1 MPGSPASVSPFF
13 PTPSIRSTAVM
24 DIAHLTGWSALA
36 ITVGAIIFRAGYRMG
51 RDDALSFGEEPE
63 RHQETSYTFRGL
75 NFLLSDEPDKAI
87 EAFTNVVRINSET
100 VEIHLSLGNLFR
112 SRGEVGRAI
121 RIHQNLIARPS
132 LSDAYRKA
140 ALYALGEDYRQGG
153 FVDRAIDS
161 FRRVLELDPNHRK
174 ALAGLQALH
183 ENEGR
188 WDIALDILKR
198 LVKVTGEEDP
208 RREAHLLIKIGLEQ
222 ARTLGE
228 GDDHPGIDWFRKAIR
243 VYPGCV
249 EAFRLLG
256 EAQLSQNKVKGAIQ
270 TFATL
275 KKNRPSHFFML
286 MEPLKRAYIEQGDLG
301 GFEECMRNAVNAP
314 SASPRLIVLWSRELQ
329 SRNRTREAV
338 DVLLKGYSKYP
349 GSVVMA
355 RLLVRLLG
363 HLNREEEA
371 LGVAVRCLDHLLSRQ
386 PGFQCSQCGFQS
398 QDIYWK
404 CPQCHRWDAMEP
416 M

>member
-1 MPGSPASVSPFF
+1 
-13 PTPSIRSTAVM
+13 M
-24 DIAHLTGWSALA
+24 DLAHLTGWAALA
-36 ITVGAIIFRAGYRMG
+36 ITVGAVVFRAGYRMG
-51 RDDALSFGEEPE
+51 REDVSGLGEEQE
-63 RHQETSYTFRGL
+63 RQQETSYTFRGL

-87 EAFTNVVRINSET
+87 EAFVNVVRINSET

-121 RIHQNLIARPS
+121 RIHQNLIARPN
-132 LSDAYRKA
+132 LSDAYRTS
-140 ALYALGEDYRQGG
+140 ALYALAEDYRQGG
-153 FVDRAIDS
+153 FVDRAVDAY
-161 FRRVLELDPNHRK
+161 RRVLDLDANHRK
-174 ALAGLQALH
+174 ALSGLQALH

-188 WDIALDILKR
+188 WDKALEVLRR
-198 LVKVTGEEDP
+198 LVRVTGEDDP

-222 ARTLGE
+222 TRVVGE
-228 GDDHPGIDWFRKAIR
+228 GAANPGIEWFRKAIR

-256 EAQLSQNKVKGAIQ
+256 EAQLAQGKVKAAIQ
-270 TFATL
+270 SFATL

-286 MEPLKRAYIEQGDLG
+286 VESLKRAFAQKGDVE
-301 GFEECMRNAVNAP
+301 GFESCMRDAVNAP

-329 SRNRTREAV
+329 ARNRTIEAV
-338 DVLLKGYSKYP
+338 DVLLKGYSRYP
-349 GSVVMA
+349 GSVVIA
-355 RLLVRLLG
+355 RLLIRLLE

-371 LGVAVRCLDHLLSRQ
+371 LGVAVRCLDHLSSRQ
-386 PGFQCSQCGFQS
+386 PGFQCAQCGFQS

>member
-1 MPGSPASVSPFF
+1 
-13 PTPSIRSTAVM
+13 M
-24 DIAHLTGWSALA
+24 DLAHLTGWAALA
-36 ITVGAIIFRAGYRMG
+36 ITVGAVVFRAGYRMG
-51 RDDALSFGEEPE
+51 REDASGSGEDQE
-63 RHQETSYTFRGL
+63 RRQETSYTFRGL

-87 EAFTNVVRINSET
+87 EAFVNVVRINSET

-121 RIHQNLIARPS
+121 RIHQNLIARPN
-132 LSDAYRKA
+132 LSDAHRKA
-140 ALYALGEDYRQGG
+140 ALYALAEDYRQGG
-153 FVDRAIDS
+153 FVDRAVDAY
-161 FRRVLELDPNHRK
+161 RRVLDLDAHHRK
-174 ALAGLQALH
+174 ALAGLQAIH

-188 WDIALDILKR
+188 WDMALEVLRR
-198 LVKVTGEEDP
+198 LIKVTGEEDP

-222 ARTLGE
+222 SRGGE
-228 GDDHPGIDWFRKAIR
+228 ENDNQPAIEWFRKAIR

-256 EAQLSQNKVKGAIQ
+256 EAQLNQGKIKAAIQ

-286 MEPLKRAYIEQGDLG
+286 VEPLKRAYAQKGDME
-301 GFEECMRNAVNAP
+301 GFESCMWDAINAP
-314 SASPRLIVLWSRELQ
+314 TASPRLVALWSRELQ
-329 SRNRTREAV
+329 SHRRTREAV

-349 GSVVMA
+349 GSVELA
-355 RLLVRLLG
+355 RFLVRLLE

-371 LGVAVRCLDHLLSRQ
+371 LGVAVRCLDHLMSRQ

-404 CPQCHRWDAMEP
+404 CPQCHRWDTMEP
-416 M
+416 FSG